1 MGVVSYSPT
10 DTVRSAQRAEADSA
24 AYQNW
29 CFSPR
34 KYLLDRVIAAAALI
48 CLAPLMIAL
57 TVLITITSQGPVIF
71 RQKRVKQDR
80 KEFWI
85 FKFRTMRVNP
95 PESGPTLTAAGDS
108 RVTPIGRILRRTKL
122 DELPQ
127 LLNVLRGEL
136 SLVGPR
142 PELPKYVDT
151 VDRRYQAVWRLRP
164 GITSYAS
171 LRFRHE
177 EVLLASLPAE
187 MREEVYI
194 SRILPEKIET
204 EMEYARSASF
214 ATDLGVMLHTVIAIC
229 R

>member
-1 MGVVSYSPT
+1 
-10 DTVRSAQRAEADSA
+10 
-24 AYQNW
+24 
-29 CFSPR
+29 
-34 KYLLDRVIAAAALI
+34 
-48 CLAPLMIAL
+48 
-57 TVLITITSQGPVIF
+57 
-71 RQKRVKQDR
+71 
-80 KEFWI
+80 
-85 FKFRTMRVNP
+85 MRVNP
-95 PESGPTLTAAGDS
+95 SESGPTLTAAGDS
-108 RVTPIGRILRRTKL
+108 RVTPIGRILRKTKL

-187 MREEVYI
+187 VREEVYI

-214 ATDLGVMLHTVIAIC
+214 ATDLRVMLHTVIAIC
-229 R
+229 H